1 MQMLY
6 AFCFNFFCH
15 FINKYMSLADLYS
28 EPLISNANE
37 YLEFIFFFSHLFRLL
52 KNEGESRRPDRGQGH
67 VEGQHPRAE
76 NPQVARKRPLSNR
89 RRRFVGPVDPGPGVV
104 SKPQWRPSL

>member
-28 EPLISNANE
+28 EPLLAMQMNT
-37 YLEFIFFFSHLFRLL
+37 YLFIFFSHLFRLL

-76 NPQVARKRPLSNR
+76 NPQVARKRPQSNR

-104 SKPQWRPSL
+104 CKPQWRPSL